1 MSAIKGCARY
11 PTSVAELRLH
21 LLSLAPSASLGR
33 VLSIAA
39 AERLIAQARAEL
51 VARSAGTE
59 RPGTGGRPA
68 QLVGAVD
75 RYCAELTVDG
85 RGKHSNLT
93 ITIKR
98 DPAVAGEDTA
108 RRRPAKLQITLPKR
122 GQHQQSTMVLPLKIL
137 VEKRADGTYGLRVGT
152 HEVKF
157 AKFDQRIDVTITK
170 IGEAAAPAPME
181 VDE

>member
-1 MSAIKGCARY
+1 M
-11 PTSVAELRLH
+11 AEIRTA
-21 LLSLAPSASLGR
+21 LLSLAPSPSLGR

-39 AERLIAQARAEL
+39 AERLIAQAT
-51 VARSAGTE
+51 VARSAGKE

-98 DPAVAGEDTA
+98 DPAVVGEDTA

-157 AKFDQRIDVTITK
+157 AKFDQPINVTITK
-170 IGEAAAPAPME
+170 IGGAAAPAPLE
-181 VDE
+181 VDG

>member
-1 MSAIKGCARY
+1 M
-11 PTSVAELRLH
+11 AEIRTA
-21 LLSLAPSASLGR
+21 LLSLAPSPSLGR

-39 AERLIAQARAEL
+39 AERLIAQAT
-51 VARSAGTE
+51 VARSAGKE

-152 HEVKF
+152 HEVKS
-157 AKFDQRIDVTITK
+157 AKFDRPINVTITK

>member
-39 AERLIAQARAEL
+39 AERLIAQAT
-51 VARSAGTE
+51 VARSAGKE

-157 AKFDQRIDVTITK
+157 AKFNQPIKVTISK
-170 IGEAAAPAPME
+170 IGEAAGPAPME

>member
-1 MSAIKGCARY
+1 M
-11 PTSVAELRLH
+11 AEIRTA
-21 LLSLAPSASLGR
+21 LLSLAPSPSLGR

-39 AERLIAQARAEL
+39 AERLIAQAT
-51 VARSAGTE
+51 VARSAGKE

-157 AKFDQRIDVTITK
+157 AKFNQPIKVTISK
-170 IGEAAAPAPME
+170 IGEAAGPAPME

>member
-1 MSAIKGCARY
+1 M
-11 PTSVAELRLH
+11 AEIRTA
-21 LLSLAPSASLGR
+21 LLSLAPSPSLGR

-75 RYCAELTVDG
+75 RYCAELTVPG
-85 RGKHSNLT
+85 RGKHKKLT
-93 ITIKR
+93 ITITR
-98 DPAVAGEDTA
+98 DKAVAGEATA
-108 RRRPAKLQITLPKR
+108 RRRPMKLQITLPKR
-122 GQHQQSTMVLPLKIL
+122 GEHQSMTMYLPKDIL
-137 VEKRADGTYGLRVGT
+137 VEERADGTYGLRVGT

>member
-1 MSAIKGCARY
+1 M
-11 PTSVAELRLH
+11 AEIRTA
-21 LLSLAPSASLGR
+21 LLSLAPSPSLGR

-39 AERLIAQARAEL
+39 AERLIAQAT
-51 VARSAGTE
+51 VARSAGKE

-170 IGEAAAPAPME
+170 IGEAAGPAPME

>member
-11 PTSVAELRLH
+11 PTSVAEIRTA
-21 LLSLAPSASLGR
+21 LLSLAPSPSLGR

-39 AERLIAQARAEL
+39 AERLIAQAT
-51 VARSAGTE
+51 VARSAGKE

-75 RYCAELTVDG
+75 RYCAELTVPG
-85 RGKHSNLT
+85 RGKHKKLT
-93 ITIKR
+93 ITITR
-98 DPAVAGEDTA
+98 DKAVAGEATA
-108 RRRPAKLQITLPKR
+108 RRRPMKLQITLPKR
-122 GQHQQSTMVLPLKIL
+122 DEHQSMTMYLPKDIL
-137 VEKRADGTYGLRVGT
+137 VEERADGTYGLRVGT

>member
-1 MSAIKGCARY
+1 M
-11 PTSVAELRLH
+11 AEIRTA
-21 LLSLAPSASLGR
+21 LLSLAPSPSLGR

-39 AERLIAQARAEL
+39 AERLIAQAT
-51 VARSAGTE
+51 VARSAGKE

>member
-1 MSAIKGCARY
+1 M
-11 PTSVAELRLH
+11 AEIRTA
-21 LLSLAPSASLGR
+21 LLSLAPSPSLGR

-39 AERLIAQARAEL
+39 AERLIAQAT
-51 VARSAGTE
+51 VARSAGKE

-157 AKFDQRIDVTITK
+157 AKFDQPINVTITK
-170 IGEAAAPAPME
+170 IGEAAGPAPME